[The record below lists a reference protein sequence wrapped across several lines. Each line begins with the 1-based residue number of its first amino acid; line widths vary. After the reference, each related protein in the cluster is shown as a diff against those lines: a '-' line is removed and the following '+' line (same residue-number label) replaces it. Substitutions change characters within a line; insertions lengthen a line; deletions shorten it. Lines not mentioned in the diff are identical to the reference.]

1 MESKENIREIEKIID
16 KEQKKVSITKDI
28 DKMYKGVEGASVD
41 KRVLNEIAVYLSNGM
56 EEKDIAVLLGINDK
70 ELQQWK
76 NDYPEV
82 MGAFEIGAKAVSA
95 KVMLTKV
102 QLALGG
108 RKVWKQQAVKVGDYE
123 DGKKIG
129 EHIEKVEVW
138 EELPPNYNAIEDILS
153 VKESDTWNKKKIL
166 ENKESEHRDA
176 LSMFS
181 KEEKMRMLRA
191 IQNEEDNGGV
201 A

>member
-1 MESKENIREIEKIID
+1 MSKEDNREEVEIID
-16 KEQKKVSITKDI
+16 SERKRVEISKDI
-28 DKMYKGVEGASVD
+28 DKMYKSVDGASVD

-70 ELQQWK
+70 ELQCWK
-76 NDYPEV
+76 ESYPEV

-108 RKVWKQQAVKVGDYE
+108 RKIWKQQAIKVGDYGE
-123 DGKKIG
+123 DGKKYG
-129 EHIEKVEVW
+129 EHIEVVEVW
-138 EELPPNYNAIEDILS
+138 EELPPNYNAIDDILS
-153 VKESDTWNKKKIL
+153 VKEANTWSKKKVL
-166 ENKESEHRDA
+166 DVKESEHRDA

-181 KEEKMRMLRA
+181 KEEKMRMLRS
-191 IQNEEDNGGV
+191 IQEQEDGV

>member
-1 MESKENIREIEKIID
+1 MSKVDKEEIVEIID
-16 KEQKKVSITKDI
+16 RERKKVEISKDI
-28 DKMYKGVEGASVD
+28 DRMYGKVEGASVD

-56 EEKDIAVLLGINDK
+56 EEKDIAVLLGVNDK

-108 RKVWKQQAVKVGDYE
+108 RKVWKQQAIKVGDYE
-123 DGKKIG
+123 EGKKIG
-129 EHIEKVEVW
+129 EHIEVVEVW
-138 EELPPNYNAIEDILS
+138 EELAPNYNAIDDILS
-153 VKESDTWNKKKIL
+153 VKEADTWNKKKIL

-191 IQNEEDNGGV
+191 IQSEEDIGGV

>member
-1 MESKENIREIEKIID
+1 MSSKVDNSEIVEIID
-16 KEQKKVSITKDI
+16 SERKRVEISKDI
-28 DKMYKGVEGASVD
+28 DKMYSKVNGASVD

-70 ELQQWK
+70 ELQCWK
-76 NDYPEV
+76 DSYPEV

-108 RKVWKQQAVKVGDYE
+108 RKIWKQQAVKVGDYE
-123 DGKKIG
+123 DGKKVG
-129 EHIEKVEVW
+129 EHIEIVKVW
-138 EELPPNYNAIEDILS
+138 EELAPNYNAIDDILS
-153 VKESDTWNKKKIL
+153 VKEANTWSKKKVL
-166 ENKESEHRDA
+166 DVKESEHRDA

-181 KEEKMRMLRA
+181 KEEKMRMLRS
-191 IQNEEDNGGV
+191 IQEQEDGV

>member
-1 MESKENIREIEKIID
+1 MIRSNKEEIVEIID
-16 KEQKKVSITKDI
+16 NEQKKVKIAKDI
-28 DKMYKGVEGASVD
+28 DRMYKSVESASVD

-56 EEKDIAVLLGINDK
+56 EEKDIAVLLGVNDK

-123 DGKKIG
+123 DGKKVG
-129 EHIEKVEVW
+129 EHIEKVTVW
-138 EELPPNYNAIEDILS
+138 EELAPNYNAIEDILS
-153 VKESDTWNKKKIL
+153 VKEADTWNRKKIL

-191 IQNEEDNGGV
+191 IQSEEESGV

>member
-1 MESKENIREIEKIID
+1 MSKEDNREEVEIID
-16 KEQKKVSITKDI
+16 SERKRVEISKDI
-28 DKMYKGVEGASVD
+28 DKMYKSVDGASVD

-70 ELQQWK
+70 ELQCWK
-76 NDYPEV
+76 ESYPEV

-108 RKVWKQQAVKVGDYE
+108 RKIWKQQAIKVGDYGE
-123 DGKKIG
+123 DGKKYG
-129 EHIEKVEVW
+129 EHIEVVEVW
-138 EELPPNYNAIEDILS
+138 EELPPNYNALDDILS
-153 VKESDTWNKKKIL
+153 VKEANTWSKKKVL
-166 ENKESEHRDA
+166 DVKESEHRDA

-181 KEEKMRMLRA
+181 KEEKMRMLRS
-191 IQNEEDNGGV
+191 IQEQEDGV

>member
-1 MESKENIREIEKIID
+1 MGSEVKNKEIEEIID
-16 KEQKKVSITKDI
+16 SERKKVEISKDI
-28 DKMYKGVEGASVD
+28 DKMYKNVEGASVD

-108 RKVWKQQAVKVGDYE
+108 RKIKKQQAVKVGDYE
-123 DGKKIG
+123 EGRKIG
-129 EHIEKVEVW
+129 EHIEIVEVW
-138 EELPPNYNAIEDILS
+138 EELAPNYSAIDDILS

-166 ENKESEHRDA
+166 DNKESEHRDA

-191 IQNEEDNGGV
+191 IQNEEDGGV

>member
-1 MESKENIREIEKIID
+1 MSTDDKERVVEIID
-16 KEQKKVSITKDI
+16 SERKRVELSKDI
-28 DKMYKGVEGASVD
+28 DKMYRGVDGASVD

-70 ELQQWK
+70 ELQCWK
-76 NDYPEV
+76 DSYPEV

-108 RKVWKQQAVKVGDYE
+108 RKIWKQQAVKVGDYE
-123 DGKKIG
+123 DGKKVG
-129 EHIEKVEVW
+129 EHIEIVKVW
-138 EELPPNYNAIEDILS
+138 EELAPNYNAIDDIFS
-153 VKESDTWNKKKIL
+153 VKEANTWSKKKVL
-166 ENKESEHRDA
+166 DAKESEHRDA

-181 KEEKMRMLRA
+181 KEEKMRMLRS
-191 IQNEEDNGGV
+191 IQEQEDGV

>member
-1 MESKENIREIEKIID
+1 MGSEIKNKDIEEIID
-16 KEQKKVSITKDI
+16 SERKKVEISKDI
-28 DKMYKGVEGASVD
+28 EKMYKGVEGASVD

-108 RKVWKQQAVKVGDYE
+108 RKVWKQQAVKVGEYC
-123 DGKKIG
+123 DGHKIG
-129 EHIEKVEVW
+129 EHIEIVEVW
-138 EELPPNYNAIEDILS
+138 EELPPNYNAIDDILS

-166 ENKESEHRDA
+166 DNKESEHRDA

-191 IQNEEDNGGV
+191 IQSEEDGGV

>member
-1 MESKENIREIEKIID
+1 MGSKVNNSGIEEIID
-16 KEQKKVSITKDI
+16 NERKKVEISKDI
-28 DKMYKGVEGASVD
+28 DKMYKNVEGASVD

-56 EEKDIAVLLGINDK
+56 EEKDIAVLLGVNDK

-123 DGKKIG
+123 EGRKVG
-129 EHIEKVEVW
+129 EHIEVVEVW
-138 EELPPNYNAIEDILS
+138 EELAPNYNAIDDILS

-166 ENKESEHRDA
+166 DNKESEHRDA

-181 KEEKMRMLRA
+181 KEEKMRMLKA
-191 IQNEEDNGGV
+191 IQEQEDSGV

>member
-1 MESKENIREIEKIID
+1 MSTDDKERVVEIID
-16 KEQKKVSITKDI
+16 SERKRVEISKDI
-28 DKMYKGVEGASVD
+28 DKMYKGVDGASVD

-70 ELQQWK
+70 ELQCWK
-76 NDYPEV
+76 ESYPEV

-108 RKVWKQQAVKVGDYE
+108 RKIWKQQAVKVGDYE
-123 DGKKIG
+123 DGKKVG
-129 EHIEKVEVW
+129 EHIEVVEVW
-138 EELPPNYNAIEDILS
+138 EELAPNYNAIDDILS
-153 VKESDTWNKKKIL
+153 VKEANTWSKKKVL
-166 ENKESEHRDA
+166 DVKESEHRDA

-181 KEEKMRMLRA
+181 KEEKMRMLRS
-191 IQNEEDNGGV
+191 IQEQEDG
-201 A
+201 AA